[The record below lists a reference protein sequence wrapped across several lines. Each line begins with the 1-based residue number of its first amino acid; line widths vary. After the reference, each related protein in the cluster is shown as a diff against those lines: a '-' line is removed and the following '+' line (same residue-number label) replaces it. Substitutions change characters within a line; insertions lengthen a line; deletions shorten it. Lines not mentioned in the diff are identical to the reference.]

1 MGATS
6 WVGVSRAF
14 LASINKAEAPPA
26 HQTLV
31 SVAHTKSQKQAQAP
45 CNPAISQDQV
55 HARLPRFCAN
65 LHEFVLKLM
74 QLGTRLGLNRWC
86 ESLWIRGTP

>member
-6 WVGVSRAF
+6 WVGVCRAF

-31 SVAHTKSQKQAQAP
+31 SVAHT
-45 CNPAISQDQV
+45 
-55 HARLPRFCAN
+55 
-65 LHEFVLKLM
+65 
-74 QLGTRLGLNRWC
+74 
-86 ESLWIRGTP
+86 